1 MVRRYSATAGFT
13 LIELLVV
20 IAIIGILS
28 AVVLASLAT
37 SRSQGIDAARQKQLQ
52 ELSNATLLYN
62 LDNQAFPATA
72 GWLSNGGHGGLDAA
86 LVPKYISVIR
96 DDPRGSPDYQYWRKD
111 FRNVAYT
118 CMTTGTDQQ
127 YGFYAKLD
135 APTAAELATMSD
147 AFDLCVKSLWGMN
160 FKIGN

>member
-1 MVRRYSATAGFT
+1 MDRYRMQMKGFT

-28 AVVLASLAT
+28 SVVLASLSS
-37 SRSQGIDAARQKQLQ
+37 SRSRGLDAARQKQLEQ
-52 ELSNATLLYN
+52 LSNAVLLYN
-62 LDNQAFPATA
+62 LDTQSYPASA
-72 GWLSNGGHGGLDAA
+72 GWLSNAGHGGLDAA

-111 FRNVAYT
+111 YRYAGYP

-127 YGFYAKLD
+127 YAFYAQLD
-135 APTAAELATMSD
+135 APTAAQLATISD
-147 AFDLCVKSLWGMN
+147 AFDQCVKNTWGMN